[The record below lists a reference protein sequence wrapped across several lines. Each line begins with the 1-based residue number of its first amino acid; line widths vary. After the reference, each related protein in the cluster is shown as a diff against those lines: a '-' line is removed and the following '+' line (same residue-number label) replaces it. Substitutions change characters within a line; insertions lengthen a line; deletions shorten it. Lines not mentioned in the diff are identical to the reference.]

1 MDRLLKGIEDDEES
15 IMSSR
20 SSGSSGSRTLVGVKS
35 SAGRSISAIRGVWSQ
50 VIDSLRIRSRL
61 RVIENYIKEGHDYIP
76 LVYYQDL
83 LEFQRY
89 LDNKT
94 F

>member
-1 MDRLLKGIEDDEES
+1 MDRLLKGIEDDEKS
-15 IMSSR
+15 IMSPR

-35 SAGRSISAIRGVWSQ
+35 SARRSISAIRGVWSQ
-50 VIDSLRIRSRL
+50 VIDSLRIRL